1 MSLAEWFV
9 TFSSHYNVRICYFY
23 RLCIAVRVL
32 NAAFLQWV
40 DYDNLN
46 RIIQDIGN
54 AETSRISYCKITEL
68 EEIKERKVG
77 ELFEEVSRIKTE
89 RRL

>member
-1 MSLAEWFV
+1 
-9 TFSSHYNVRICYFY
+9 
-23 RLCIAVRVL
+23 
-32 NAAFLQWV
+32 LQWV
-40 DYDNLN
+40 DYNKLN

-54 AETSRISYCKITEL
+54 AETSRISYCKINAL

-77 ELFEEVSRIKTE
+77 ELFEEGSRIKTG

>member
-1 MSLAEWFV
+1 M
-9 TFSSHYNVRICYFY
+9 VRYISPGTITLWHVYFHSY
-23 RLCIAVRVL
+23 CIAFRVA
-32 NAAFLQWV
+32 NAAFSQWT

-54 AETSRISYCKITEL
+54 IETSRISYCKISAL

-77 ELFEEVSRIKTE
+77 EQFEEVSRIKTG

>member
-1 MSLAEWFV
+1 MA
-9 TFSSHYNVRICYFY
+9 CYFHCY
-23 RLCIAVRVL
+23 CIAVRVL
-32 NAAFLQWV
+32 KAAFLQWA
-40 DYDNLN
+40 DCDNVN

-54 AETSRISYCKITEL
+54 AETSRISYCKITAL

-77 ELFEEVSRIKTE
+77 ELFEEVSRIKTG